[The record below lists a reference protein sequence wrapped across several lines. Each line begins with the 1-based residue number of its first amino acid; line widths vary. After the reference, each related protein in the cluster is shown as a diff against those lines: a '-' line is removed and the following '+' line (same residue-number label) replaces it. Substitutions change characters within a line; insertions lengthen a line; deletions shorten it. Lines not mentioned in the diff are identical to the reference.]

1 MELIDRI
8 KVKKSENIF
17 QKILIIVIYPFIL
30 LFGIIAMLFVGIIS
44 LFQKKETLI
53 NVPQSESEKWTYFAE
68 YNNVKIFK
76 KYLNEIRFGPAYF
89 ELKSEPENLD
99 FNSKIF
105 GDWFYKTENLIF
117 LQQWNS
123 IEKPNTNLLLFDADK
138 NELKTIE
145 KNLNAVIWEMKRE
158 NDENLILICKTEYE
172 IKTYR
177 I

>member
-1 MELIDRI
+1 
-8 KVKKSENIF
+8 
-17 QKILIIVIYPFIL
+17 
-30 LFGIIAMLFVGIIS
+30 MLFIES
-44 LFQKKETLI
+44 DKHLLI
-53 NVPQSESEKWTYFAE
+53 GSMMSFSA
-68 YNNVKIFK
+68 
-76 KYLNEIRFGPAYF
+76 L
-89 ELKSEPENLD
+89 
-99 FNSKIF
+99 
-105 GDWFYKTENLIF
+105 LIF